1 MTDEKKVVPDE
12 FTKVIKDFVGDL
24 KTTFPE
30 YVPLINKWWK
40 DNTQFNYI
48 ENIEERTQAIL
59 KSEQSSVSLLFEF
72 CQKKFP
78 PRFFDILYQNPDMFK
93 NDSELDTEFLPH
105 IHFKNLWQF
114 EITEKTRETIWKYL
128 QLILFSII
136 GTVENKD
143 AFGDTAKL
151 FEAINEDEFK
161 SKLEETLS
169 HMQGLFDVS
178 CNLGQNNENLD
189 DSFNMGGIPNAE
201 NIHEHITG
209 MLDGK
214 LGQLAK
220 EIAEETAS
228 NLNMDMENITD
239 MKDIFQ
245 NLIKN
250 PTKLMGL
257 VKTVGDKLD
266 SRIKSGDIKE
276 SELISEATEMMNKMK
291 NMPGMGNIQS
301 LLSKMGMGNL
311 SGLGGKLNTG
321 AMEAQLNKNMKMA
334 KTKERIRAKAEANAK
349 AKLERQTA
357 TILQQQMP
365 PQQPAISEEEL
376 VKIFSSQEKIE
387 RTPRGANPNVQS
399 KGDKKKKS
407 KK

>member
-1 MTDEKKVVPDE
+1 MTEDKKVIPEE

-30 YVPLINKWWK
+30 YNPLINKWWK
-40 DNTQFNYI
+40 DVSHFSSI
-48 ENIEERTQAIL
+48 EDAIEREQAIL
-59 KSEQSSVSLLFEF
+59 KSEQESVSLLFEF
-72 CQKKFP
+72 CQKKLP
-78 PRFFDILYQNPDMFK
+78 PRFFDILYQSTDMF
-93 NDSELDTEFLPH
+93 NPESEVDTEFLPH

-169 HMQGLFDVS
+169 HMQGLFDNS
-178 CNLGQNNENLD
+178 GNLGEGAENLGD
-189 DSFNMGGIPNAE
+189 KSGIPNAE
-201 NIHEHITG
+201 DIHEHITG

-214 LGQLAK
+214 LGQLAR

-228 NLNMDMENITD
+228 NLNMDMENVTD

-245 NLIKN
+245 NLVKN

-266 SRIKSGDIKE
+266 SRIKSGEIKE

-291 NMPGMGNIQS
+291 NMPGMGNLQS

-311 SGLGGKLNTG
+311 SGLGGKVNTG
-321 AMEAQLNKNMKMA
+321 AMEAQLNKNLKMA

-349 AKLERQTA
+349 AKLEKQVA
-357 TILQQQMP
+357 TILQTQP
-365 PQQPAISEEEL
+365 NKPAISEEDL
-376 VKIFSSQEKIE
+376 VKMFSSQEKIE
-387 RTPRGANPNVQS
+387 RTPRGANP
-399 KGDKKKKS
+399 DKKKKG